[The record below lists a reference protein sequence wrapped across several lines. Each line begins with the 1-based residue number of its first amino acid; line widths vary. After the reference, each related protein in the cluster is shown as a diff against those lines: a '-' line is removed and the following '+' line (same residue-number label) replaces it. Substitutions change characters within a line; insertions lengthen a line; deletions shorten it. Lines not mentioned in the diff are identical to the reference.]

1 MLIFWRILYMKK
13 NYQFNQLSYAEQ
25 LKFTK
30 IPKFQR
36 SLVWSKS
43 KKLDLLRTLHK
54 NFPFGSLL
62 VAPVS
67 SDKSS
72 YRLLDGQ
79 QRLSTIK
86 SFEDNKLF
94 YWKQLNAEKYNKF
107 LDSVNSN
114 LNKNSLDSIN
124 SSLFD
129 QLLSDKLELAD
140 WTDEY
145 DKNDFQY
152 VSKKELRNQ
161 ITQIKDEIE
170 NYINLSTLTIPVI
183 EFLGDEADLPEV
195 FENLNRGG
203 VPLTKYEV
211 LNASWSEEFI
221 NIPESSVLGDEIL
234 RYVKEYYNKIRNN
247 SAFELENFSE
257 DDITSNRLIN
267 LAELSRAIGAFV
279 VDRIP
284 ALVSKKDKSNNEI
297 GFGLMGII
305 TGTHNKKIATI
316 KNKNNFIQENIDDI
330 LQRLNSLANQINAPF
345 DKLLRQNISFS
356 NKKNSKKEK
365 YSNGLS
371 TTFKVLSYFASLW
384 NMSEHDVK
392 LSLQNIPSYYIY
404 DYLTKAWTAHGD
416 ERLFEYYSSQSKNYL
431 TPLSKDSFISSF
443 NSWIT
448 EFDGNRKTFIKEVKA
463 LITIHSNLT
472 YMSREIPKIED
483 YEFEHVIPKAR
494 ILNSNVNNKI
504 ILSHLGNGM
513 FLPKALNNSKSSR
526 TLYEYDESDYSTLI
540 NESNYF
546 SPKEFDEIFN
556 SLDNSDDM
564 YVNNIIKKR
573 AGLMALNIVDEI
585 CR

>member
-1 MLIFWRILYMKK
+1 MKK

-36 SLVWSKS
+36 SLVWSKQ
-43 KKLDLLRTLHK
+43 KKLDLLKTLHK

-62 VAPVS
+62 VSPIS

-86 SFEDNKLF
+86 NFEDDKLF
-94 YWKQLNAEKYNKF
+94 YWKQLNAEKYNK
-107 LDSVNSN
+107 LLEDVN
-114 LNKNSLDSIN
+114 LNLSKNSLEPI
-124 SSLFD
+124 SSYLFD
-129 QLLSDKLELAD
+129 QLLSDEIELAD

-145 DKNDFQY
+145 DKDDFQN
-152 VSKKELRNQ
+152 VSKRELRNQ
-161 ITQIKDEIE
+161 ITKIKEEIE

-221 NIPESSVLGDEIL
+221 SIPENNVLGDEIL

-247 SAFELENFSE
+247 SAFELDNFSE
-257 DDITSNRLIN
+257 DDITSNRSIN
-267 LAELSRAIGAFV
+267 LAELSRAIGEFV
-279 VDRIP
+279 VNRIP
-284 ALVSKKDKSNNEI
+284 SLVSKKDKSNNEI

-305 TGTHNKKIATI
+305 TGTHNKKIATL
-316 KNKNNFIQENIDDI
+316 KNKSSFIQNNIDNI
-330 LQRLNSLANQINAPF
+330 LQRLNSIANQINAPF

-356 NKKNSKKEK
+356 NKKNSKKEQ

-384 NMSEHDVK
+384 DMSENDVK
-392 LSLQNIPSYYIY
+392 VSLQNIPSYYIY

-416 ERLFEYYSSQSKNYL
+416 ERLFEYYSGQTKNYL
-431 TPLSKDSFISSF
+431 SPLNKDSFISAF
-443 NSWIT
+443 NSWIL
-448 EFDGNRKTFIKEVKA
+448 EFDGNRKTFSKEIKA

-494 ILNSNVNNKI
+494 ILNSNVSNKV

-513 FLPKALNNSKSSR
+513 FLPKSLNNSKSSH
-526 TLYEYDESDYSTLI
+526 TLYEYNQSDYNTLI
-540 NESNYF
+540 TESNYF
-546 SPKEFDEIFN
+546 TSEEFNSIFN
-556 SLDNSDDM
+556 ALDNSDDAF
-564 YVNNIIKKR
+564 VNNIIKSR
-573 AGLMALNIVDEI
+573 AKLMAINIADKI
-585 CR
+585 CQ